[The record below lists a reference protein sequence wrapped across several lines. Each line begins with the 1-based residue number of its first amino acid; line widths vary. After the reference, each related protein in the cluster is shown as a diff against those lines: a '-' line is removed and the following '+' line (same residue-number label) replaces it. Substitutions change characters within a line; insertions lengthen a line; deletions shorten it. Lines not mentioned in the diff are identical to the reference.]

1 MATAIVS
8 ALIGVPTRNDL
19 AMTGEVTLRGRVLA
33 IGGLNEKAVAARR
46 MGLQRIVLPRANA
59 KDLAELPQDVRDGLE
74 FVFVENMDEVLD
86 IVLDRG
92 VQTSA
97 ERGEEVRPGFA
108 AH

>member
-1 MATAIVS
+1 
-8 ALIGVPTRNDL
+8 
-19 AMTGEVTLRGRVLA
+19 MTGEITLRGRVLP

-46 MGLQRIVLPRANA
+46 MGMRQIVLPRANQ
-59 KDLAELPQDVRDGLE
+59 KDLAELPEDVREGME

-92 VQTSA
+92 VQTKP
-97 ERGEEVRPGFA
+97 ERSPEIRPGYA